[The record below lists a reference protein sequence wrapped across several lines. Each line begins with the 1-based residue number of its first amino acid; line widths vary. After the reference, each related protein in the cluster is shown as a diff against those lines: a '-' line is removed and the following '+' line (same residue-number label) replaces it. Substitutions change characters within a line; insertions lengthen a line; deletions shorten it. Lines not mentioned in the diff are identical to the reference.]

1 MIQEFVQGA
10 YRYTLA
16 SPSLV
21 LSKVKIN
28 NVDVSKY
35 LSNQSQVGWYDV
47 SKDSGRDTTT
57 ADGKMILNVIST
69 KYRLD
74 LVTRQLTRD
83 EVVDFFAQI
92 RIKPTMTVEF
102 LNPFTN
108 TWKTINAYRGDRTAQ
123 AAYPVKVQETNNNVT
138 SDVLVEMFNPIS
150 QAIIEL

>member
-1 MIQEFVQGA
+1 MIQEFVSGG

-16 SPSLV
+16 SPALM
-21 LSKVKIN
+21 LSKVIIN
-28 NVDVSKY
+28 NIDVSKY

-57 ADGKMILNVIST
+57 ADGKIILNVIST

-83 EVVDFFAQI
+83 EVVDFYKEI
-92 RIKPTMTVEF
+92 IKKPSPITVQF

-108 TWKTINAYRGDRTAQ
+108 TWKTITCYRGDRVAQ
-123 AAYPVKVQETNNNVT
+123 SAYPVEVMEDNVKA
-138 SDVLVEMFNPIS
+138 LVEMFNGVS
-150 QAIIEL
+150 QALIEM

>member
-1 MIQEFVQGA
+1 MIQEFIQGK
-10 YRYTLA
+10 YKYTLA
-16 SPSLV
+16 SPSLM

-28 NVDVSKY
+28 NVDISKY

-47 SKDSGRDTTT
+47 SRDSGRETTT
-57 ADGKMILNVIST
+57 ADGKMILNVIAT

-92 RIKPTMTVEF
+92 RLQPTMTVEF

-108 TWKTINAYRGDRTAQ
+108 TWKTISAYRGDRTAQ
-123 AAYPVKVQETNNNVT
+123 AAYPVLVKEGNV
-138 SDVLVEMFNPIS
+138 DALVEMFNPIS
-150 QAIIEL
+150 QALVEL

>member
-1 MIQEFVQGA
+1 MIQEFNQGV
-10 YRYTLA
+10 YTYKLA

-28 NVDVSKY
+28 NVDISKY
-35 LSNQSQVGWYDV
+35 LTNESQVGWYDI

-83 EVVDFFAQI
+83 EIVDFFAQI
-92 RIKPTMTVEF
+92 RIRPTMTVSF

-108 TWKTINAYRGDRTAQ
+108 TWKTIQAYRGDRTAQ
-123 AAYPVKVQETNNNVT
+123 AAYPVQVTEGNNT
-138 SDVLVEMFNPIS
+138 ALVEMFNSVS
-150 QAIIEL
+150 QALIEL

>member
-1 MIQEFVQGA
+1 MIQEFNQGV
-10 YRYTLA
+10 YTYKLA
-16 SPSLV
+16 SPSVV

-28 NVDVSKY
+28 NVDISKY
-35 LSNQSQVGWYDV
+35 LTNESQVGWYDV

-57 ADGKMILNVIST
+57 ADGSMILNVIST

-92 RIKPTMTVEF
+92 RIKPTMTVQF

-108 TWKTINAYRGDRTAQ
+108 TWKTITCYRGDRTVRAN
-123 AAYPVKVQETNNNVT
+123 YPMVMTEGNNQ
-138 SDVLVEMFNPIS
+138 VLVEMFDSVS
-150 QAIIEL
+150 QALIEL